1 MALTAMIT
9 GANRGVGLALA
20 RHYRDAGWR
29 VIGVCRSSGEEI
41 AELRQVA
48 DRVIESIDVTR
59 PEDVARLAVELE
71 GQRLDLLINNAGL
84 LKDERL
90 GELDFDSIREQM
102 EINAYAPLRVT
113 EALLGNL
120 GEGSK
125 VANITSRMGSIADN
139 DSGGRYGYRA
149 SKAALNALGR
159 SLAMDLAPRG
169 IAVVQLH
176 PGYVQTRMVNFGGLI
191 SPEESAAGLAERI
204 EALTLETTG
213 TFWHSSGEA
222 LPW

>member
-1 MALTAMIT
+1 MTSTVLIT

-20 RHYRDAGWR
+20 HHYRDAGWD
-29 VIGVCRSSGEEI
+29 VIGVCRSSGDET
-41 AELRQVA
+41 AELREVA
-48 DRVIESIDVTR
+48 SRVIEGIDVTHD
-59 PEDVARLAVELE
+59 EGVDRLTVELE
-71 GQRLDLLINNAGL
+71 GQRLDLLINNAGRL
-84 LKDERL
+84 RDEVL
-90 GELDFDSIREQM
+90 GEIDFDSIREQM

-149 SKAALNALGR
+149 SKAALNAFGK
-159 SLAMDLAPRG
+159 SLAVELAPRG
-169 IAVVQLH
+169 IAVIQLH

-191 SPEESAAGLAERI
+191 TPEEAAAGIAACI
-204 EALTLETTG
+204 EALTLATTG
-213 TFWHSSGEA
+213 TFWHSNGEP